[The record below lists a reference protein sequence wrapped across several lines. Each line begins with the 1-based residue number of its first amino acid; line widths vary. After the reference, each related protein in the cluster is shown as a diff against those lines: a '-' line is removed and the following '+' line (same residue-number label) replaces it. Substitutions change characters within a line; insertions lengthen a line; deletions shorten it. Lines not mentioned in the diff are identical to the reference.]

1 MALRITPTKATLGAL
16 VHGIDLARLDDE
28 TFATIEAAW
37 HDFGILIFPEQNLSE
52 AAHVAFSRR
61 FGTLERNVTANDVG
75 DNPEVVVLSN
85 VMDGG
90 GLWAPDSD
98 HGLFLKG
105 NCYWHTDSSFKRVPA
120 KGSILAARIVPNVG
134 GETEYADMR
143 AAYDA
148 LAPGMHEF
156 LRGKAAVHS
165 YAYSQGLIGGMGAL
179 SQDEWDAVP
188 PVEHPLIRAHPA
200 TGRRSLYIGRHAS
213 HIAGEDVEES
223 RGLPVRPVGRRAS
236 TNTVGVPVTCC
247 VLHRGYAPAWS
258 AAAANESATKQPG
271 LRSARMGVDGSRCG
285 EVMGSSAF
293 REDTECGRLAART
306 AG

>member
-213 HIAGEDVEES
+213 HIAGEDVEEG
-223 RGLPVRPVGRRAS
+223 RGLLRRLCEQACRPPRVYKHRWRAGDMVMWD
-236 TNTVGVPVTCC
+236 NRC
-247 VLHRGYAPAWS
+247 VLHRGYDYPSDQPRHMVRTTIAGES
-258 AAAANESATKQPG
+258 AANEW
-271 LRSARMGVDGSRCG
+271 
-285 EVMGSSAF
+285 
-293 REDTECGRLAART
+293 RLPA
-306 AG
+306 